1 MTNFKD
7 YLFNKIEKSD
17 DESILDEKMY
27 WEYVTRNGKRQ
38 KKWHTDKKNFRIQI
52 NKKTGQPKEVFI
64 TPTER
69 LKRKIGQRKAALKR
83 RSKQKNI
90 SARRHKSFNVRKL
103 AGMRYNTGS
112 SREDKNKKHG
122 NSDNYRERDTLMP
135 NMMEALLLEW
145 PHVEILPDTF
155 WDFYSEVGNED
166 GSWIMQLVTLV
177 REQEMHSMKEGDPK
191 DNNNSTEFEKPKD
204 GVIKVSPG
212 EIEQIFYAISTD
224 MFCVNAIR
232 KAYKLLSYEDRL
244 EFDEAMVAGGQGN
257 FLKKVKSVDYT

>member
-1 MTNFKD
+1 MRSLTLD
-7 YLFNKIEKSD
+7 CRRGLSWL
-17 DESILDEKMY
+17 SPLILHPEPLPLLAGWSCGKGYRSQGYFSGCGPFY
-27 WEYVTRNGKRQ
+27 WLL
-38 KKWHTDKKNFRIQI
+38 
-52 NKKTGQPKEVFI
+52 P
-64 TPTER
+64 
-69 LKRKIGQRKAALKR
+69 GQRGTWVPHLPVGR
-83 RSKQKNI
+83 RI
-90 SARRHKSFNVRKL
+90 W
-103 AGMRYNTGS
+103 RY
-112 SREDKNKKHG
+112 
-122 NSDNYRERDTLMP
+122 
-135 NMMEALLLEW
+135 
-145 PHVEILPDTF
+145 
-155 WDFYSEVGNED
+155 EVGNED

>member
-1 MTNFKD
+1 METFKD
-7 YLFNKIEKSD
+7 YIYNQIEKSGD
-17 DESILDEKMY
+17 DGLLDEKMY

-38 KKWHTDKKNFRIQI
+38 KKWHTDKKNFRIQV

-69 LKRKIGQRKAALKR
+69 IKRKIGQRKAAIKR
-83 RSKQKNI
+83 RAKQKNI

-112 SREDKNKKHG
+112 NRKRKG
-122 NSDNYRERDTLMP
+122 NSYNTNNFKEKGILQP

-145 PHVEILPDTF
+145 PHIEILPDTF

-177 REQEMHSMKEGDPK
+177 REQEMHSLKEGDPK

-232 KAYKLLSYEDRL
+232 KAYKMLDYEDRL
-244 EFDEAMVAGGQGN
+244 EFDEAMIAGGQQN
-257 FLKKVKSVDYT
+257 FLKKIRDNFR

>member
-7 YLFNKIEKSD
+7 YLFGQIEKSN

-103 AGMRYNTGS
+103 AGMRYNTGTK
-112 SREDKNKKHG
+112 RYDDKYRGDSN
-122 NSDNYRERDTLMP
+122 NYREHDTLQP

-145 PHVEILPDTF
+145 PHIEILPDTY
-155 WDFYSEVGNED
+155 WDFYSEVGNND
-166 GSWIMQLVTLV
+166 GTWIMQLVSLV
-177 REQEMHSMKEGDPK
+177 REQEMHSLKEGDPD
-191 DNNNSTEFEKPKD
+191 DNNNSTEFEKPKE

-212 EIEQIFYAISTD
+212 EIEHVFYAISTD

-232 KAYKLLSYEDRL
+232 KAYKLLGYEDRR
-244 EFDEAMVAGGQGN
+244 EFDEAMMAGGQEN
-257 FLKKVKSVDYT
+257 FLKKIRDDFK

>member
-7 YLFNKIEKSD
+7 YLFDQIEKSD

-83 RSKQKNI
+83 RSRQKNI

-103 AGMRYNTGS
+103 AGMRYNTGKT
-112 SREDKNKKHG
+112 REHAKNRG
-122 NSDNYRERDTLMP
+122 NSDNYREHDTLRP

-145 PHVEILPDTF
+145 PHIEILPDTY
-155 WDFYSEVGNED
+155 WDFYSEVGNND
-166 GSWIMQLVTLV
+166 GTWIMQLVSLV
-177 REQEMHSMKEGDPK
+177 REQEMRSIKEGEPD

-212 EIEQIFYAISTD
+212 EIEHVFYAISTD

-232 KAYKLLSYEDRL
+232 KAYKLLDYENRR
-244 EFDEAMVAGGQGN
+244 EFDEAMIAGGLEN
-257 FLKKVKSVDYT
+257 FLKKIRDDFK